1 MRLLIDLDGSPHE
14 IEVSRSTHSATLA
27 DLVAETCGQRISDD
41 TTLCVDETAYP
52 ADTLLSDLMLLE
64 GSTVSRAPLQRPEPL
79 SGWTATLSGGLDAG
93 RVVAIPANRPLVIGR
108 SPHADLSVESASTSW
123 EHATVTLEGDGV
135 RIRDAGSTNGTLVDG
150 RTIGRAEDDDED
162 DDPDGEDED
171 ADDAEKPNRR
181 QRAADLIRRK
191 TRREQ
196 PVEPQ
201 PEGVLIT
208 EQAVI
213 TAGGV
218 TILVR
223 KQLAETPAPKPG
235 SLHNLTPA
243 GTAPFN
249 RPPRPGRIGEPEP
262 VQPPTRKDVPDAS
275 RFSIA
280 MILAPLVL
288 AGAMVLVIGD
298 PRFALLSA
306 LSPVLGIGTWI
317 EGKHRRSK
325 NLKAEEERFDEA
337 IETFR
342 GELREA
348 AAEGGRRSYQETPD
362 PATIIRRAAIPT
374 MTLWERRPAAEDFL
388 HLHAGV
394 GDVPWTP
401 PIENRSGGRLDEKIK
416 DAMKESRLP
425 AGAVEVDLSDAGVVG
440 IVGERAGA
448 LAVARSLV
456 AQASTQSGPAD
467 VTVGVFCDQ
476 GRDEEWGWTSWLPHL
491 RRHGGGAG
499 ERWLSDN
506 RSRSDELLR
515 ALRDGIHDHPTR
527 AVLLVLDSDV
537 LTEGRNAPARTL
549 LGHGRGV
556 QPAANKRPETQVSG
570 IVVAS
575 SEDQLPAA
583 CTVVIRV
590 AADAAGTV
598 TRPGDLKQVD
608 DVVLAGFSLDTAR
621 RAAMD
626 LARFDDPDLVVPGAA
641 LPSLVRLPPLLDFE
655 EISAEAIRQAWSAP
669 TGVSTPVGIGEGGA
683 FSLDLVRDGPH
694 GLVGGTTGSGKSEF
708 LRSLVAGLAARNDPT
723 KLTFILI
730 DFKGGA
736 AFKTCERLPHTIGT
750 ISNLDE
756 QLANRALR
764 ALEAEMQ
771 YRQRKFAAAG
781 EGVDNLDTYLATN
794 PSEPMPRLLLV
805 VDEFAMLAK
814 EFPDVLSSLV
824 SVGAVGRTLGVHM
837 ILATQRPAG
846 VVNDDILANTNLRV
860 ALRVQ
865 SREDSS
871 NVIGVADAAAISRR
885 QQGRAYVKLG
895 QDDITPVQTALVTGQ
910 SEQQSTTRIDAHP
923 VHFGR
928 VEVGPRPQTSDDAPA
943 DLDLM
948 IDAIVEAA
956 NVAGIAPPRPVWPEP
971 LGERV
976 ELAGFQAE
984 DDDRDPDAPPLPVVG
999 GVDEHLR
1006 ATFAISDDPDR
1017 QRQIPAGWDIARGN
1031 LLLMGI
1037 PGSGTSTTLSTLA
1050 LTLADSIAPEEL
1062 DLLVLDMGSGDLRP
1076 LTALPHTVGYVGS
1089 GSGAREQ
1096 QVRFLRYLRTELDRR
1111 KADGANGRR
1120 TVVLIDGLAALREE
1134 FQDFEG
1140 IALLDSLYR
1149 AYADGPDL
1157 GLFFA
1162 ASTTRA
1168 KSVPPAI
1175 DEVTTQK
1182 WLFRLA
1188 DQYDYSAAGVK
1199 PHEAPAAV
1207 AGRCVLGETRLQTHV
1222 ATPGCGLDDAVAQ
1235 IAAKWSGSQ
1244 RKQDVVGVL
1253 PDHVSVAELGA
1264 RATIGAEP
1272 WLIPVGIREVDLEPQ
1287 LLELYEG
1294 EHLMVTGPAR
1304 SGKSTLLLSIAEVLR
1319 TADHPG
1325 PRIQVWGVGDRRS
1338 PLLGSP
1344 LLDRSASGADELAPL
1359 LAAARMHDG
1368 PLAVLIDD
1376 AERFDDS
1383 DQAISGLLDA
1393 ASPDLRIFAAGRSD
1407 DLRSLY
1413 SHWTK
1418 TVRKSRCGVLLQP
1431 NVDYDG
1437 ELLGVTLPRRAPVA
1451 MTAGRGYA
1459 CVAGGMALVQAASP
1473 SPAEPESPVRLSRL
1487 G

>member
-1 MRLLIDLDGSPHE
+1 MRLLIDIDGSPRE
-14 IEVSRSTHSATLA
+14 IEVSRSTPSATLA
-27 DLVAETCGQRISDD
+27 DLVAETCGQRLSDD
-41 TTLCVDETAYP
+41 TTLYVDENAFE
-52 ADTLLSDLMLLE
+52 ADTQLSEVMLLE
-64 GSTVSRAPLQRPEPL
+64 GSLVSRSPLDRPAPAT
-79 SGWTATLSGGLDAG
+79 GWTATLAGGLEAG
-93 RVVAIPANRPLVIGR
+93 PVIPVPANRPLIIGR
-108 SPHADLSVESASTSW
+108 SPQADISVDSVSTSW
-123 EHATVTLEGDGV
+123 EHATVTVEGDDV
-135 RIRDAGSTNGTLVDG
+135 RVRDAGSTNGTLVDG
-150 RTIGRAEDDDED
+150 RRVRG
-162 DDPDGEDED
+162 PED
-171 ADDAEKPNRR
+171 ADDDEEDDAAEDSEDGDDKAKDKADKDKADKPSRR
-181 QRAADLIRRK
+181 QQAAELIRRK
-191 TRREQ
+191 TGREL
-196 PVEPQ
+196 PVAPR
-201 PEGVLIT
+201 PDGILVT
-208 EQAVI
+208 DQAVI

-218 TILVR
+218 TVLLR
-223 KQLAETPAPKPG
+223 RRLAEAAAPKPG

-249 RPPRPGRIGEPEP
+249 RPPRPGRPGDPDT
-262 VQPPTRKDVPDAS
+262 VQPPARKDVPEAS
-275 RFSIA
+275 KFSIA

-288 AGAMVLVIGD
+288 AGAMVLVLGD
-298 PRFALLSA
+298 PRFAMLAA
-306 LSPVLGIGTWI
+306 LSPILGVGTWI

-325 NLKAEEERFDEA
+325 NLKAEEKRFDEA

-348 AAEGGRRSYQETPD
+348 AVEGSRHSYDETPD
-362 PATIIRRAAIPT
+362 PATSIRRAAIPT
-374 MTLWERRPAAEDFL
+374 MTLWERRSKAKDFL

-394 GDVPWTP
+394 GDSPWSP
-401 PIENRSGGRLDEKIK
+401 PVENKSGGRLDDKIRT
-416 DAMKESRLP
+416 AMKESRMP
-425 AGAVEVDLSDAGVVG
+425 SAAVEVDLSDAGVVG
-440 IVGERAGA
+440 IVGDRTGA
-448 LAVARSLV
+448 LAVARSLLT
-456 AQASTQSGPAD
+456 QAMTQSGPAD
-467 VTVGVFCDQ
+467 ITVGVFCDQ
-476 GRDEEWGWTSWLPHL
+476 GRDEDWAWTSWLPHL

-499 ERWLSDN
+499 ERWLSDQ

-515 ALRDGIHDHPTR
+515 ALRDGIHDHPTP
-527 AVLLVLDSDV
+527 AVLMVLDSDV

-549 LGHGRGV
+549 LGHGKASSTSNP
-556 QPAANKRPETQVSG
+556 QQPETQVSG

-590 AADAAGTV
+590 GADAAGTV
-598 TRPGDLKQVD
+598 TRPGDLEQVD
-608 DVVLAGFSLDTAR
+608 DVVLAGISLATAR

-655 EISAEAIRQAWSAP
+655 EISAPVIRQAWSAP

-683 FSLDLVRDGPH
+683 FTLDLVRDGPH

-805 VDEFAMLAK
+805 VDEFAMLAR
-814 EFPDVLSSLV
+814 EYPDVLSSLV
-824 SVGAVGRTLGVHM
+824 SVAAVGRTLGVHM

-871 NVIGVADAAAISRR
+871 NVIGVPDAAAISRR

-895 QDDITPVQTALVTGQ
+895 QDDITPVQTALVTGA
-910 SEQQSTTRIDAHP
+910 SEQESATKIDAHP
-923 VHFGR
+923 VVFGQVR
-928 VEVGPRPQTSDDAPA
+928 QEPRPRAAEDAPA

-948 IDAIVEAA
+948 IDAIVAA
-956 NVAGIAPPRPVWPEP
+956 AADAGIERPRPVWPEP

-976 ELAGFQAE
+976 ELAGFVPERSELEPGGPEQPGE
-984 DDDRDPDAPPLPVVG
+984 DGPPLPVVG
-999 GVDEHLR
+999 GLINGSRVE
-1006 ATFAISDDPDR
+1006 FAISDDPDR
-1017 QRQIPAGWDIARGN
+1017 QRQIPAGWDIERGN
-1031 LLLMGI
+1031 LLMMGI
-1037 PGSGTSTTLSTLA
+1037 PGSGTSTALSTLA
-1050 LTLADSIAPEEL
+1050 LTLADTAAPDDL

-1076 LTALPHTVGYVGS
+1076 LADLPHATGYVGS

-1096 QVRFLRYLRTELDRR
+1096 QVRFLRYLRSELDRR
-1111 KADGANGRR
+1111 KADQTVEHRR

-1140 IALLDSLYR
+1140 IALMDSLYR

-1157 GLFFA
+1157 GLYFA

-1207 AGRCVLGETRLQTHV
+1207 PGRCVLSETRLQTHV
-1222 ATPGCGLDDAVAQ
+1222 ATPNCGLREAVAR
-1235 IAAKWSGSQ
+1235 ITAKWGDTS
-1244 RKQDVVGVL
+1244 KNDVVGRL
-1253 PDHVSVAELGA
+1253 PENVSISALGA
-1264 RATIGAEP
+1264 RAMIGEEP
-1272 WLIPVGIREVDLEPQ
+1272 WQIPVGIREVDLEPQ

-1294 EHLMVTGPAR
+1294 EHMLIAGSAR
-1304 SGKSTLLLSIAEVLR
+1304 SGKSTLLLAIAESVR
-1319 TADHPG
+1319 AGDQGAGDHRG
-1325 PRIQVWGVGDRRS
+1325 RAG
-1338 PLLGSP
+1338 LGH
-1344 LLDRSASGADELAPL
+1344 R
-1359 LAAARMHDG
+1359 
-1368 PLAVLIDD
+1368 
-1376 AERFDDS
+1376 
-1383 DQAISGLLDA
+1383 
-1393 ASPDLRIFAAGRSD
+1393 
-1407 DLRSLY
+1407 
-1413 SHWTK
+1413 
-1418 TVRKSRCGVLLQP
+1418 
-1431 NVDYDG
+1431 
-1437 ELLGVTLPRRAPVA
+1437 
-1451 MTAGRGYA
+1451 
-1459 CVAGGMALVQAASP
+1459 
-1473 SPAEPESPVRLSRL
+1473 
-1487 G
+1487 